1 MVQAPHHAVAAATLI
16 AAQGWEG
23 RTGDATAI
31 AATLLRKRG
40 PGVPCVFVAELD
52 GRFAGT
58 ASLDP
63 HDLPGR
69 EDLTPWLAN
78 VAVVPALRG
87 RGIGGA
93 LVRTVEQAARDA
105 GQATLWLYTSTARG
119 LYLRLGWQDAF
130 RTRVKDT
137 TVDVM
142 RRDLALAPLP
152 PAA

>member
-1 MVQAPHHAVAAATLI
+1 MTAADRLRLLRLAEAPHHAGAA
-16 AAQGWEG
+16 
-23 RTGDATAI
+23 
-31 AATLLRKRG
+31 
-40 PGVPCVFVAELD
+40 
-52 GRFAGT
+52 
-58 ASLDP
+58 
-63 HDLPGR
+63 
-69 EDLTPWLAN
+69 
-78 VAVVPALRG
+78 
-87 RGIGGA
+87 GA

-105 GQATLWLYTSTARG
+105 GQATLWLYTSTARS